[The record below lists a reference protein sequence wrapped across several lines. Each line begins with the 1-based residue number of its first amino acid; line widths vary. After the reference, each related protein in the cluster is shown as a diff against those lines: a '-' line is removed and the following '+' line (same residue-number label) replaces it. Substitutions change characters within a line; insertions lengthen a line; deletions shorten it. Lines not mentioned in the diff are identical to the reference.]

1 MSCNYNQP
9 CNVYTKMGPIGPSG
23 PTGPQGNT
31 GPTGLEGPTGP
42 LGPTGPEGPQGNTG
56 PTGPIGLEGPTGP
69 LGPTGPS
76 GSHGNTGPTGP
87 SGSQG
92 QTGPDGPTG
101 PIGLDG
107 PTGPLGP
114 TGPTGASGSQ
124 GQTGP
129 EGPTGPTGPSGG
141 PTGSQGNTGPIG
153 LEGPTGPLG
162 PTGPQGNTGP
172 IGPSGGPTGSQ
183 GNTGPTGPQGNTGPI
198 GPSGGPTGPQGNTG
212 ATGPEQNT
220 ENFVFGLT
228 NPSAINDFDGPEP
241 GANTVFTPQN
251 FPYWLVP
258 GGDVV
263 PGYKTATPGSTVL
276 GNLYHAGPLTGAAAP
291 TLPRNVPPSMAICYS
306 KTTPT
311 HLAVHFVG
319 NNWTSLLPTL
329 KVKFTIY
336 SFCKVDEYGLP
347 TDSSTPYTVSVNGTA
362 NKFCYCVQISDPNI
376 GINSTATPPVYG
388 FLAVSFEIIKPLHNA
403 YELVPPWGISATLG
417 VKQQLNLP

>member
-69 LGPTGPS
+69 LGPTGP
-76 GSHGNTGPTGP
+76 
-87 SGSQG
+87 
-92 QTGPDGPTG
+92 
-101 PIGLDG
+101 
-107 PTGPLGP
+107 
-114 TGPTGASGSQ
+114 
-124 GQTGP
+124 
-129 EGPTGPTGPSGG
+129 
-141 PTGSQGNTGPIG
+141 
-153 LEGPTGPLG
+153 
-162 PTGPQGNTGP
+162 
-172 IGPSGGPTGSQ
+172 
-183 GNTGPTGPQGNTGPI
+183 
-198 GPSGGPTGPQGNTG
+198 QGNTG

-228 NPSAINDFDGPEP
+228 NPSAINEFDGSVP
-241 GANTVFTPQN
+241 GATAVFTPQN

-263 PGYKTATPGSTVL
+263 PGYKTTPAGSTVL
-276 GNLYHAGPLTGAAAP
+276 GNLYHAGPLTGTSP
-291 TLPRNVPPSMAICYS
+291 PSLPKNVPPSMAICYS

-319 NNWTSLLPTL
+319 NNWASLLPTL

-336 SFCKVDEYGLP
+336 SFCKVDEDGLP
-347 TDSSTPYTVSVNGTA
+347 TDPSTPYTVSVIGTA
-362 NKFCYCVQISDPNI
+362 NKFCYCVQISDTNI
-376 GINSTATPPVYG
+376 GINCTATPPVYG
-388 FLAVSFEIIKPLHNA
+388 FLAVSFEIISPLHNA